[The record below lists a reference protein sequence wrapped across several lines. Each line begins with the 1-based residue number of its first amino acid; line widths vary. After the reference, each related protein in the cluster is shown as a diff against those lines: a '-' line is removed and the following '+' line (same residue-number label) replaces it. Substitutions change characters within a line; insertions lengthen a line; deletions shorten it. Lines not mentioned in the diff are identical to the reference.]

1 MENVQSNPTNIR
13 SELSEKCVYLE
24 AYFSLACRESRQRD
38 CIIRGQILPQGV
50 QRHTLAISK
59 LRGII
64 QFIIIGEGSAK
75 LIDFK
80 RLLIHKSR

>member
-64 QFIIIGEGSAK
+64 QFIQYRGGECK
-75 LIDFK
+75 IN
-80 RLLIHKSR
+80 